1 MALGALINAG
11 AILNRVAAEVG
22 VAPVADPY
30 ASQDPI
36 FVQMTYLLNTAGE
49 ELSQLYPWE
58 LLVRNHQIVTQS
70 GDTGAYDLPTDFA
83 YMLNQTGWEKSQNI
97 PLGGPLSA
105 QEWTYLKGRDLAQ
118 STLYASFRLAE
129 GKFNVYPDP
138 PPVGLDIN
146 FEYSTLN
153 WVKSAAGVEQNQ
165 VVLTGDIPQFDR
177 TLITRM
183 VKVKYLESAG
193 FDTTK
198 AQADLNQIFGLLTG
212 NEKGAQIL
220 SAGGRRSYPYI
231 TMGNVPDNG
240 FGH

>member
-58 LLVRNHQIVTQS
+58 LLVRNHQIVTQV
-70 GDTGAYDLPTDFA
+70 GDTGIYDLPIDFA

-118 STLYASFRLAE
+118 NTLYASFRLAE

-153 WVKSAAGVEQNQ
+153 WVKSAAGAEQNQ
-165 VVLTGDIPQFDR
+165 VILTGDIPQFDR

-212 NEKGAQIL
+212 SEKGAQIL
-220 SAGGRRSYPYI
+220 SAGGSRSYPYI
-231 TMGNVPDNG
+231 HMTNVPDNG
-240 FGH
+240 FGR